1 MVDGCGEHLVV
12 CFGLVCYNLVSVL
25 AWICFAVSVQVM
37 VCFNPIIKSQFS
49 RVADCIRYSDADLL
63 SFICC
68 FVCIF
73 FRIGHQCL
81 WMCSI
86 YLVRPK
92 PIGIGVEYLGCIP
105 FVVSLYFVSKATFH
119 INIRHLY
126 RDEE

>member
-12 CFGLVCYNLVSVL
+12 CFSLVSYNLVSIL

-37 VCFNPIIKSQFS
+37 VCFNPIIESQFS
-49 RVADCIRYSDADLL
+49 RVANCIRYSDTDLL

-73 FRIGHQCL
+73 FRISHQRL

-92 PIGIGVEYLGCIP
+92 PIRIRVENFGCVP
-105 FVVSLYFVSKATFH
+105 FVVSLNFVSEPAFH
-119 INIRHLY
+119 INIRHLD